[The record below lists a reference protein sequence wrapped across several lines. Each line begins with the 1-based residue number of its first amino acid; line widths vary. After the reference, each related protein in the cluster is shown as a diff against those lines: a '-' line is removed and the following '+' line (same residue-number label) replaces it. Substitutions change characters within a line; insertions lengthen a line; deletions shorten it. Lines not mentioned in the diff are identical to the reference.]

1 MSALPATQPAAQP
14 DATPGLWLCGES
26 RRAGRGAA
34 WLWDCGFRLS
44 RAVGGARGGQAPA
57 ERSGRRGRAEADSG
71 QEVSLVTAVRPQQ
84 QPGQHA
90 TRHRTGLTFL
100 VLLHK
105 YVLCFVQL
113 DRGPAARVPDGLSL
127 H

>member
-26 RRAGRGAA
+26 RRVARGAA

-90 TRHRTGLTFL
+90 APHWTHVSSFASQIRVMFCTIRPRTG
-100 VLLHK
+100 
-105 YVLCFVQL
+105 C
-113 DRGPAARVPDGLSL
+113 ARA
-127 H
+127 